1 MYDYIL
7 KKVLI
12 LSLILPTLLSGKELE
27 FNCDFF
33 LGGYNDIQFE
43 KPVNNLKIF
52 NIPFLISNET
62 GLEILDFNLSSNFII
77 NLNKI
82 SKNISKNDELGLLLL
97 ELNNNF
103 KDINISD
110 LNKALKNWL
119 VPQLQSYSDI
129 YLQDN
134 FIVVS
139 TTLQNGVVLVIDGN
153 LPKINNSDFKDRDTI
168 LFFIKLSNSNII
180 FDSECR

>member
-1 MYDYIL
+1 M
-7 KKVLI
+7 KKVFI
-12 LSLILPTLLSGKELE
+12 LLLILPSLLSGEEVE

-43 KPVNNLKIF
+43 KSVNNLRIF

-62 GLEILDFNLSSNFII
+62 NLEILDFNLSSNFIS

-82 SKNISKNDELGLLLL
+82 SKNLGKNDELGLLLS

-103 KDINISD
+103 KDIDISD

-119 VPQLQSYSDI
+119 VPQLQSYSEI
-129 YLQDN
+129 SLQDN

-139 TTLQNGVVLVIDGN
+139 TILENGVVLVIDGN
-153 LPKINNSDFKDRDTI
+153 LPKINNSAFKDRDTI
-168 LFFIKLSNSNII
+168 LFFIKLSGSNII

>member
-1 MYDYIL
+1 M
-7 KKVLI
+7 KRKE
-12 LSLILPTLLSGKELE
+12 KELRE
-27 FNCDFF
+27 LVTALN
-33 LGGYNDIQFE
+33 E
-43 KPVNNLKIF
+43 KN
-52 NIPFLISNET
+52 S
-62 GLEILDFNLSSNFII
+62 
-77 NLNKI
+77 
-82 SKNISKNDELGLLLL
+82 
-97 ELNNNF
+97 NNNF